1 MARHVIDKISDNE
14 RQIFEIIVLILS
26 ACIPF
31 LVNLKSIFNDYLLEQ
46 PLSPDNIVWQLA
58 IRGRKS
64 IGAILLILIA
74 LYFIRKFN
82 KDYVMN
88 DKRVYHDYP
97 YFWYY
102 FCSKI
107 LGINKCNLVL
117 VPIYMQFKLVIRAT
131 FLEYPLDDQDYPVNN
146 DELATKITTFNGN
159 DSIDEVNIVLED
171 TYKIDIQQLP
181 KNKRSLETI
190 KISRNNND
198 NSRHFSQ
205 QYIDAV
211 INCVASLKN
220 NTSVN
225 VYATTNPMNTKYIAK
240 RAFGSGDRGNVDH
253 LYVFQQSKN
262 GNRNFEM
269 QGRKRY

>member
-1 MARHVIDKISDNE
+1 
-14 RQIFEIIVLILS
+14 
-26 ACIPF
+26 
-31 LVNLKSIFNDYLLEQ
+31 
-46 PLSPDNIVWQLA
+46 
-58 IRGRKS
+58 
-64 IGAILLILIA
+64 
-74 LYFIRKFN
+74 
-82 KDYVMN
+82 
-88 DKRVYHDYP
+88 
-97 YFWYY
+97 
-102 FCSKI
+102 
-107 LGINKCNLVL
+107 
-117 VPIYMQFKLVIRAT
+117 
-131 FLEYPLDDQDYPVNN
+131 
-146 DELATKITTFNGN
+146 
-159 DSIDEVNIVLED
+159 
-171 TYKIDIQQLP
+171 LP

-269 QGRKRY
+269 QGRKIY